1 MKNRFLNNLLAKWK
15 DFASQNGVIWKNSF
29 LQWDL
34 PENVTAD
41 FALTL
46 ALPIS
51 HKNQKTPS
59 EIATEIVRLNDYP
72 GLEWNI
78 SEKGY
83 INFRL
88 PLSYYQQFLSKTWQE
103 KGQNL
108 RGSEKNLRVVNLEYV
123 STNPTGKLHL
133 AHFRHAFL
141 GNTLANIYQF
151 CGYEAV
157 REYYINDRG
166 GQITSL
172 VGSVYYFYH
181 KLQNISPS
189 EPTNNDYSN
198 KNTEE
203 IAAKL
208 IKKWGSKYLNVS
220 LDKELFF
227 IWKKEILEMVLTD
240 IRHDLEKCG
249 VKFDNWFSETSLYE
263 ENKHSSLLQELEKKN
278 LIYQQEGTTFFRS
291 GLGGDEKDRVIIKKD
306 GDYTYFFSDI
316 LYHLNKLK
324 RSEQIIN
331 IWGADHHG
339 FIARLKSA
347 CQLLGYQAETIQII
361 LVQMVNLL
369 TPEGDTKK
377 FSKRSGNTIN
387 LEEALKYLKI
397 DQLKFYLLEKESNR
411 PLAINT
417 ELLKEN
423 QEKTRLY
430 YLQYAHARCQQL
442 INKAQEK
449 NLDKIS
455 FQIDL
460 LGKKERKL
468 LNLLI
473 RFPNILEKIT
483 EENKPHY
490 LIHYLDELAHSW
502 QVYYQNSI
510 ILDEKNPELS
520 SQKLLVVKN
529 IQIILK
535 LGLILLGIEAP
546 EWM

>member
-1 MKNRFLNNLLAKWK
+1 MRNHLLYNLLAKWK
-15 DFASQNGVIWKNSF
+15 GFASHYGIVWKNSC
-29 LQWDL
+29 LRWDL
-34 PENVTAD
+34 PENVMGD

-51 HKNQKTPS
+51 HKNKKNPS
-59 EIATEIVRLNDYP
+59 EIAAEIVKLNEYP
-72 GLEWNI
+72 GLEWTI
-78 SEKGY
+78 TEQGY

-88 PLSYYQQFLSKTWQE
+88 PFSYYQQFLVQTWQE

-108 RGSEKNLRVVNLEYV
+108 RGDKKNLRVNLEYV
-123 STNPTGKLHL
+123 STNPTGNLHL

-141 GNTLANIYQF
+141 GNALANVYQF
-151 CGYEAV
+151 CGYEVV

-172 VGSVYYFYH
+172 VNSVYYFYH
-181 KLQNISPS
+181 KLQNISLPNS
-189 EPTNNDYSN
+189 ANNDYSN

-203 IAAKL
+203 IAGKL
-208 IKKWGSKYLNVS
+208 IKKWGNKYLNVS

-227 IWKKEILEMVLTD
+227 IWKKEILKIVLTS

-263 ENKHSSLLQELEKKN
+263 ENKHLSLLQGLEKKN
-278 LIYQQEGTTFFRS
+278 LICQQEEATFFRS
-291 GLGGDEKDRVIIKKD
+291 SWGGDEKDRVIIKKD
-306 GDYTYFFSDI
+306 GNYTYFFSDI
-316 LYHLNKLK
+316 LYHLDKLQ
-324 RSEQIIN
+324 RSDKIIN

-347 CQLLGYQAETIQII
+347 CQLLGYRAETIQII
-361 LVQMVNLL
+361 LVQIVNLL

-377 FSKRSGNTIN
+377 FSKRLGNTIS
-387 LEEALKYLKI
+387 LEETLKYLNLN
-397 DQLKFYLLEKESNR
+397 QLKFYLLEKEPSQ

-442 INKAQEK
+442 ISKAQEK
-449 NLDKIS
+449 NLDKNS

-460 LGKKERKL
+460 LGEKEKKV

-473 RFPNILEKIT
+473 RFPSILEKIT
-483 EENKPHY
+483 EEDKHHY
-490 LIHYLDELAHSW
+490 LIYYLNELANSW
-502 QVYYQNSI
+502 QVYYQNNT
-510 ILDEKNPELS
+510 ILNEKEPELS

-535 LGLILLGIEAP
+535 LGLFLLGIEAP
-546 EWM
+546 ERM

>member
-1 MKNRFLNNLLAKWK
+1 
-15 DFASQNGVIWKNSF
+15 
-29 LQWDL
+29 
-34 PENVTAD
+34 
-41 FALTL
+41 
-46 ALPIS
+46 
-51 HKNQKTPS
+51 
-59 EIATEIVRLNDYP
+59 
-72 GLEWNI
+72 
-78 SEKGY
+78 
-83 INFRL
+83 
-88 PLSYYQQFLSKTWQE
+88 
-103 KGQNL
+103 
-108 RGSEKNLRVVNLEYV
+108 
-123 STNPTGKLHL
+123 
-133 AHFRHAFL
+133 
-141 GNTLANIYQF
+141 
-151 CGYEAV
+151 
-157 REYYINDRG
+157 
-166 GQITSL
+166 
-172 VGSVYYFYH
+172 
-181 KLQNISPS
+181 
-189 EPTNNDYSN
+189 
-198 KNTEE
+198 
-203 IAAKL
+203 
-208 IKKWGSKYLNVS
+208 
-220 LDKELFF
+220 
-227 IWKKEILEMVLTD
+227 
-240 IRHDLEKCG
+240 
-249 VKFDNWFSETSLYE
+249 
-263 ENKHSSLLQELEKKN
+263 
-278 LIYQQEGTTFFRS
+278 
-291 GLGGDEKDRVIIKKD
+291 
-306 GDYTYFFSDI
+306 
-316 LYHLNKLK
+316 
-324 RSEQIIN
+324 
-331 IWGADHHG
+331 
-339 FIARLKSA
+339 
-347 CQLLGYQAETIQII
+347 LGYQAETIQII

>member
-1 MKNRFLNNLLAKWK
+1 MKNYFLNNLLTKWK
-15 DFASQNGVIWKNSF
+15 DFASQNGIIWKNSL

-34 PENVTAD
+34 PENVAAD

-51 HKNQKTPS
+51 HKIKKNPT
-59 EIATEIVRLNDYP
+59 EIATEIVKLNDYP
-72 GLEWNI
+72 GLEWTI
-78 SEKGY
+78 TEKGY
-83 INFRL
+83 INFRF
-88 PLSYYQQFLSKTWQE
+88 PLSYYQQFLAQTWQE

-108 RGSEKNLRVVNLEYV
+108 RGDEKNRRVNLEYV

-151 CGYEAV
+151 CGYEVV

-172 VGSVYYFYH
+172 ISSVYYFYQ
-181 KLQNISPS
+181 KLQNVSLS
-189 EPTNNDYSN
+189 EPANNDYSN
-198 KNTEE
+198 KNTQE
-203 IAAKL
+203 IATKL
-208 IKKWGSKYLNVS
+208 IKKWGKKYLNVS

-227 IWKKEILEMVLTD
+227 LWKKEVLAIVLTD

-263 ENKHSSLLQELEKKN
+263 ENKHLSLLPELEKKN
-278 LIYQQEGTTFFRS
+278 LIYQQEGATFFRS
-291 GLGGDEKDRVIIKKD
+291 SWGGDEKDRVMIKKD
-306 GDYTYFFSDI
+306 SDYTYFFSDI
-316 LYHLNKLK
+316 LYHLNKLQ
-324 RSEQIIN
+324 RSDKIIN

-361 LVQMVNLL
+361 LVQIVNLL

-377 FSKRSGNTIN
+377 FSKRLGNTIS
-387 LEEALKYLKI
+387 LEETLKYLEM
-397 DQLKFYLLEKESNR
+397 DQLKFYLLEKEPNQ
-411 PLAINT
+411 PLFINT

-442 INKAQEK
+442 ISKAQIK
-449 NLDKIS
+449 NLDKNS
-455 FQIDL
+455 LQINL
-460 LGKKERKL
+460 LGEKERKI
-468 LNLLI
+468 LNWLI
-473 RFPNILEKIT
+473 RFPSILEKIT

-490 LIHYLDELAHSW
+490 LIHYLDELANSW
-502 QVYYQNSI
+502 QVYYQNSF

-535 LGLILLGIEAP
+535 LGLNLLGIEAP
-546 EWM
+546 EQM